1 MKCDDALDTVYQ
13 DGLPSLKE
21 RFALALHIL
30 FCPRCAARLRD
41 YEQARI
47 LMQQN
52 FFPPS
57 PDFTEALMKHIF
69 EEEDS
74 AGEVFAIP
82 GGVST
87 RGWIIVGFIVL
98 ISLSTLFFG
107 GEFTRLVLG
116 WGSSFLLPLGITI
129 GMIITGYGALF
140 IGSHLKELSE
150 RFNLKV

>member
-1 MKCDDALDTVYQ
+1 MKCNDALDTVYQ
-13 DGLPSLKE
+13 DELPSLKE
-21 RFALALHIL
+21 RFVLALHIL
-30 FCPRCAARLRD
+30 FCRRCAGQLKA
-41 YEQARI
+41 YEQARM
-47 LMQQN
+47 LLRRN
-52 FFPPS
+52 FFLPS
-57 PDFTEALMKHIF
+57 PDFTEALMKRIY

-87 RGWIIVGFIVL
+87 RGWVIAGFIVL

-107 GEFTRLVLG
+107 GEFTSLVLG

-129 GMIITGYGALF
+129 GIVITSYGALF